1 MKKFTVVLPNQT
13 SMPPELSLLSAP
25 VCAAEP
31 SVPCEHVGRTEGAL
45 LDENGHV
52 VAFILRLATKL
63 APVGA
68 RTLIPRS
75 ALRIEAGP
83 ILHLSWTEDQVRA
96 QPRLDENFQPH
107 NRVDGGPPVES
118 QWLPARPNVVP
129 PAEGPNGQEAVKEGV
144 EGGIIGAAIGAVA
157 GFAVG
162 GPLLAASLAAFF
174 AAGGGLAGILS
185 GVAQGTAAD
194 ASELKFD
201 PAGKEDDPSLAVP
214 LTSLEQRLLDTTLTT
229 SGVVTMTRI
238 VPQTTDVIP
247 PEGQTAVPA
256 AQPANQMVEPYR
268 RAS

>member
-1 MKKFTVVLPNQT
+1 MKKFTVVLPSQP
-13 SMPPELSLLSAP
+13 SLPPELSLLNAP

-31 SVPCEHVGRTEGAL
+31 SAPCEHVGRTEGAL
-45 LDENGHV
+45 LDENGRV

-63 APVGA
+63 APAGA
-68 RTLIPRS
+68 RALIPRT
-75 ALRIEAGP
+75 ALRVEAGP
-83 ILHLSWTEDQVRA
+83 IIHLRWTEDQVRA

-118 QWLPARPNVVP
+118 QWMPARPNAIP
-129 PAEGPNGQEAVKEGV
+129 PAEGPNGTEAVKEGV
-144 EGGIIGAAIGAVA
+144 EGGLIGAAIGAVA

-194 ASELKFD
+194 TSEMKFD
-201 PAGKEDDPSLAVP
+201 PAGTEDDPSLVVP
-214 LTSLEQRLLDTTLTT
+214 LTSLEHRLLDTTLTT
-229 SGVVTMTRI
+229 AGVVTMTRI
-238 VPQTTDVIP
+238 VPQTTTAIP
-247 PEGQTAVPA
+247 PEGQTAVPTA
-256 AQPANQMVEPYR
+256 RPANQTVEEYR